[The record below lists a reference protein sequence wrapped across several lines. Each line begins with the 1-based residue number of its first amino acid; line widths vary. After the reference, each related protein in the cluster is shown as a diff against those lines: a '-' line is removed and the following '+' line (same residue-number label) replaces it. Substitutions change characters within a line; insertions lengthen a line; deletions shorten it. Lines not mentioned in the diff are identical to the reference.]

1 MLKAQKIVKVDE
13 MATALRKSQLVVV
26 AQHNALTVAEMS
38 DLRRRLKKVKA
49 GLRVTKNRLAKRSL
63 VGTQFV
69 GLSEHFVGSTL
80 IAYSVDP
87 IAAAK
92 ELVDFAKTNDKVKI
106 LAGGFGEKVV
116 DAAAV
121 TALAKLPGIN
131 ELRAQLLGLF
141 QTPARQ
147 LASVLQAPVS
157 QLARVVQARVDQQQS

>member
-1 MLKAQKIVKVDE
+1 
-13 MATALRKSQLVVV
+13 
-26 AQHNALTVAEMS
+26 
-38 DLRRRLKKVKA
+38 
-49 GLRVTKNRLAKRSL
+49 
-63 VGTQFV
+63 
-69 GLSEHFVGSTL
+69 
-80 IAYSVDP
+80 
-87 IAAAK
+87 
-92 ELVDFAKTNDKVKI
+92 
-106 LAGGFGEKVV
+106 V